1 MKMLYDRVFHLLF
14 LLSTLCLSVCIAE
27 SRNSWPSIQSLID
40 FLNKLEQYL
49 SLFQNLTSGNNT
61 FLSFLKK

>member
-49 SLFQNLTSGNNT
+49 SRKHIL
-61 FLSFLKK
+61 